1 MATRSKQYQKMKK
14 AAPAPDQEFALKDAV
29 AAVKKLSYSKFDG
42 TVELHITLKLP
53 KDTDMKSL
61 KGSVSLPHSTGT
73 KDVKVAVFCTP
84 DNEAAAKEAGAD
96 MYNMEQLIKDV
107 KGGKVDF
114 DVAIATPD
122 VMPQIAML
130 GKELGPR
137 GLMPN
142 PKTGTV
148 TDDVATAV
156 SEYKKGKL
164 TFKCDDS
171 GNMHFPVGKI
181 SMEDEQIVENI
192 MAAVAAASDVVGRR
206 PAQLV
211 SKAHLA
217 PTMGASVKVRFE
229 FED

>member
-1 MATRSKQYQKMKK
+1 MATRGKKYTKIKK
-14 AAPAPDQEFALKDAV
+14 AQPNDAMPLKQAV
-29 AAVKKLSYSKFDG
+29 SEVKKLSYSSFDG
-42 TVELHITLKLP
+42 TIELHLTLKLP
-53 KDTDMKSL
+53 KDTDVKSL

-73 KDVKVAVFCTP
+73 KEVKVAVFCTP
-84 DNEAAAKEAGAD
+84 ENEAAAKDAGAD
-96 MYNMEQLIKDV
+96 IYNLEQLMADV
-107 KGGKVDF
+107 KAGKVEF

-122 VMPQIAML
+122 IMPQIAML

-148 TDDVATAV
+148 TEDVATAV
-156 SEYKKGKL
+156 KEYKQGKL

-181 SMEDEQIVENI
+181 SMEDEKVIENV
-192 MAAVAAASDVVGRR
+192 MAAISAASDVVGRR

-211 SKAHLA
+211 TKAHLA
-217 PTMGASVKVRFE
+217 PTMGPSVKVKFE
-229 FED
+229 FEE